1 MFNFLARSKT
11 GALALLVPIKTTDTS
26 EEPEKKAQIFSA
38 FEPEP
43 EANIAIFFTNQKY
56 NKQRNVKIEK

>member
-1 MFNFLARSKT
+1 
-11 GALALLVPIKTTDTS
+11 ALALLVPIKTTDIS